1 MQNWSKSAEDKYK
14 ACFETYGV
22 GAGLQYPGPIRAS
35 LEASEGCVLVDPD
48 FTGAEMAI
56 AAFACQ
62 DPNMLECIRRNSLPE
77 DHPDYLDIHS
87 MVAVRAFK
95 LDCEWSKKAL
105 KAIGKAHLRTP
116 AKRVGFGKLYGQTP
130 ASMARKIR
138 EDKVAITDEEAAAVD
153 NAIDEMWPGLP
164 QYMNECRQRA
174 ADPGWMQNCYGRS
187 RRRPRGFVS
196 NVALRDLERKFMNF
210 GMQSAVADAMK
221 VTLGNLIWYRAAYR
235 QAHPESPHTFRILLE
250 IHDQLVLETPTGS
263 LDWMIDEVLPLCMSK
278 LVPIRPR
285 RLDGTLIDA
294 GPYYLS
300 VPQPDVYT
308 QWTVPLKPVDCERL
322 GISSRYAKES
332 S

>member
-1 MQNWSKSAEDKYK
+1 
-14 ACFETYGV
+14 
-22 GAGLQYPGPIRAS
+22 
-35 LEASEGCVLVDPD
+35 
-48 FTGAEMAI
+48 
-56 AAFACQ
+56 
-62 DPNMLECIRRNSLPE
+62 
-77 DHPDYLDIHS
+77 
-87 MVAVRAFK
+87 
-95 LDCEWSKKAL
+95 
-105 KAIGKAHLRTP
+105 
-116 AKRVGFGKLYGQTP
+116 
-130 ASMARKIR
+130 
-138 EDKVAITDEEAAAVD
+138 
-153 NAIDEMWPGLP
+153 
-164 QYMNECRQRA
+164 
-174 ADPGWMQNCYGRS
+174 
-187 RRRPRGFVS
+187 
-196 NVALRDLERKFMNF
+196 MNF